1 LSTGTEVNIGSL
13 RMKNPIMPASGTFDW
28 LGSDPPGAW
37 VNNLGAF
44 VAKSITLDPQ
54 PGNPPQRV
62 AETPSGMLNAIG
74 IPSVGLDVFVTEVLP
89 KYEAFETAVVVSA
102 QAYSTEEAAAMTAR
116 LNQES
121 RVDAIEINL
130 SCPNLKHGSIIAQ
143 SVELTAETVS
153 AARSETDLPLIAK
166 LSPNVASIGEIAQ
179 AAEDS
184 GADALCL
191 INTVRGMAIDINTRR
206 ALLGHVMGGLS
217 GPAIKPIALHLVWE
231 CYEAV
236 DIPIVGAGGIVKV
249 EDVIEFLL
257 AGACAVQVGTA
268 TFREPR
274 TMERVISGLEGYLT
288 THKIGAIHELVGLCH
303 KEGATYGK

>member
-1 LSTGTEVNIGSL
+1 MSTDTEVTIGSL

-28 LGSDPPGAW
+28 LDTGSPGAW
-37 VNNLGAF
+37 VNELGAF

-89 KYEAFETAVVVSA
+89 KYEVFETAVIVSV
-102 QAYSTEEAAAMTAR
+102 QAYSSEEAAAMTAR
-116 LNQES
+116 LSQEP

-130 SCPNLKHGSIIAQ
+130 SCPNLEHGSIIAQ

-153 AARSETDLPLIAK
+153 AARAETSLPLIAK
-166 LSPNVASIGEIAQ
+166 LSPNVTSVVEIAQ

-217 GPAIKPIALHLVWE
+217 GPAIKPIALHMVWE

-236 DIPIVGAGGIVKV
+236 DIPIVGSGGVAKT

-268 TFREPR
+268 TFRDPR
-274 TMERVISGLEGYLT
+274 TMGSVISGVESYLT
-288 THKIGAIHELVGLCH
+288 GQKVSAIHEFVGLCH